1 MDKIKV
7 LYIKPNKLPEVVEIE
22 NSLKAFQRMVDG
34 HIECA
39 YLMDDADV
47 VLICNEEG
55 KINGM
60 ELNRDIGHD
69 IIAGPFLVVN
79 DEGDDFGSLTEEQ
92 IKKYT
97 DRFNWRSV
105 ADTDRKIFS
114 IIMNSKLK
122 KDMEVQR

>member
-1 MDKIKV
+1 MEKIKA
-7 LYIKPNKLPEVVEIE
+7 LYVKPNKLPEVVEIE
-22 NSLKAFQRMVDG
+22 NSLKTFQKMVDG

-39 YLMDDADV
+39 YLMGDDEV

-55 KINGM
+55 KIRGM
-60 ELNRDIGHD
+60 DFNRDIGHD
-69 IIAGPFLVVN
+69 IIAGPFLIVN

-92 IKKYT
+92 IKKYNEK
-97 DRFNWRSV
+97 FNWRSV

-122 KDMEVQR
+122 RNIEMER

>member
-1 MDKIKV
+1 MDKIKA

-22 NSLKAFQRMVDG
+22 NSLKTFQRMVDG

-39 YLMDDADV
+39 YLMDDDEV

-55 KINGM
+55 KLRGM
-60 ELNRDIGHD
+60 EFNRDIGHD

-79 DEGDDFGSLTEEQ
+79 DEGNDFGSLTEEQ

-114 IIMNSKLK
+114 IIMNSRMK
-122 KDMEVQR
+122 KVEGVER

>member
-1 MDKIKV
+1 M
-7 LYIKPNKLPEVVEIE
+7 VEIE
-22 NSLKAFQRMVDG
+22 NSLKTFQRMVDG

-39 YLMDDADV
+39 YLMDDDEV

-55 KINGM
+55 KLRGM
-60 ELNRDIGHD
+60 EFNRDIGHD

-114 IIMNSKLK
+114 IIMNSRMK
-122 KDMEVQR
+122 KVEGVER

>member
-1 MDKIKV
+1 MDKIKA
-7 LYIKPNKLPEVVEIE
+7 LYIKPNTLPEVVEIE
-22 NSLKAFQRMVDG
+22 NNLKTFQKMVDG

-39 YLMDDADV
+39 YLMDDNDV